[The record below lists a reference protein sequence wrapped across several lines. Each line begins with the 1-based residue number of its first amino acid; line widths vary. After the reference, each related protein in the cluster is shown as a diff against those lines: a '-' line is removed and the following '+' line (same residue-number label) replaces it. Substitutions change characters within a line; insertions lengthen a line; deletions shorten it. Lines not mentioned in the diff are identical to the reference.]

1 MSPSKRLFVLAND
14 YSFFLSSHH
23 YDKIVVCHLSPVVG
37 KLTGIEFGRI
47 SLKRLCHGFHRT
59 QVVEPPSKKRRLLG
73 AHLSSSSSEDE
84 ASGNNSKQ
92 DILDEISKYRKEPKI
107 SKAGNPLH
115 FWKKN
120 EKRFPHLAKLAR
132 KYLCVMATSR
142 TAERVFSSL
151 GLLLTK
157 RRLCLI
163 GENVNKILFLTD
175 KL

>member
-1 MSPSKRLFVLAND
+1 MVITCLKIQIKFTLA
-14 YSFFLSSHH
+14 YSQ
-23 YDKIVVCHLSPVVG
+23 DETQK
-37 KLTGIEFGRI
+37 
-47 SLKRLCHGFHRT
+47 T
-59 QVVEPPSKKRRLLG
+59 QVVEPSTIMRRPHEV
-73 AHLSSSSSEDE
+73 HLSSSSSEDE
-84 ASGNNSKQ
+84 ASGNKTKQ
-92 DILDEISKYRKEPKI
+92 DKYREEPKM
-107 SKAGNPLH
+107 SKVGNPLN

-132 KYLCVMATSR
+132 KYLCLMATSR